1 MKPIDSTIEILIWK
15 HFGESVN
22 ENWIQWAVD
31 MMMAGFDTE
40 HLVELAGIDKPYNQF
55 ELAELTDKVFDEL
68 GLDFKDEDK
77 VVIGYAT
84 FVVKQVV
91 LGKRDLLKS
100 LKQLS
105 KLCID
110 TDYNQIIYDFYLLYY
125 AKEDL
130 RYSEMQWYWDGADRE
145 NIDQICLDRFR
156 KWIEDYDSQQ

>member
-40 HLVELAGIDKPYNQF
+40 HLVELAGINKPYNQF

-68 GLDFKDEDK
+68 GLDFSDQQSL
-77 VVIGYAT
+77 VINYTT
-84 FVVKQVV
+84 FLAREV
-91 LGKRDLLKS
+91 LASRRDLLKS
-100 LKQLS
+100 LRVLNQLYY
-105 KLCID
+105 KADWDQMI
-110 TDYNQIIYDFYLLYY
+110 QDFYLLYY

-130 RYSEMQWYWDGADRE
+130 NYSEVQWYWDGAYRE

-156 KWIEDYDSQQ
+156 KWIEDYDS